1 MHESMRDKNTWEGS
15 GRATIDPSHSPQV
28 EGDHYLTA
36 TTPRSATPWTP
47 SPKTP
52 STTWPGEPGFDII
65 RWAWRPGIAYDLGS
79 EPWRAAGVCL

>member
-52 STTWPGEPGFDII
+52 STTWPGE
-65 RWAWRPGIAYDLGS
+65 RNR
-79 EPWRAAGVCL
+79 R